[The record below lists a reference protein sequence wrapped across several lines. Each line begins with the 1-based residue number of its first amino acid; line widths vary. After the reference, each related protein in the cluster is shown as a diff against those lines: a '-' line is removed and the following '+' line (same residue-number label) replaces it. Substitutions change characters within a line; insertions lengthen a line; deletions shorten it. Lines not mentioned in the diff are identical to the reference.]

1 MAHRRT
7 RRFPEMLMPG
17 ERRFVESFGKSIQN
31 EDTPRLRWTT
41 PRPARDTPAAAGTTR
56 FCPMKAL
63 LLIDLQ
69 NDFLPGGPMGVP
81 DGDAMLPLVQQLQG
95 QFRLVVATQDWHPAN
110 HANFAANHTAK
121 NPGEIA
127 RLRRGLVL
135 LRPVHC
141 VQNTRGAE
149 LAPALNRE
157 RINRIFRT
165 GADTNLD
172 SFSAFFDGDHQTA
185 TGLGDYFR
193 DKKVKEIFLCGLGA
207 ETTILNTAL
216 DALGFEFKPVL
227 IEDACR
233 GGSPEAATKAIEE
246 MKAAGVA
253 FVNSRE
259 VLSWSVRQ

>member
-1 MAHRRT
+1 
-7 RRFPEMLMPG
+7 
-17 ERRFVESFGKSIQN
+17 
-31 EDTPRLRWTT
+31 
-41 PRPARDTPAAAGTTR
+41 
-56 FCPMKAL
+56 MKAL

-81 DGDAMLPLVQQLQG
+81 DGDAILPLIQQLQG

-110 HANFAANHTAK
+110 HSNFAANHTAK
-121 NPGEIA
+121 NPGELA
-127 RLRRGLVL
+127 KLRRGMVL

-165 GADTNLD
+165 GTDTNLD
-172 SFSAFFDGDHQTA
+172 SFSAFFDGDHQAA
-185 TGLGDYFR
+185 TGLGDYLR
-193 DKKVKEIFLCGLGA
+193 DKKVRDIFLCGLST
-207 ETTILNTAL
+207 ETAILNTAM
-216 DALGFEFKPVL
+216 DALGFEFKPVV

-233 GGSPEAATKAIEE
+233 GGSPDAAAKAMEE

-253 FVNSRE
+253 VVNSRE
-259 VLSWSVRQ
+259 VLAWPVRR

>member
-1 MAHRRT
+1 
-7 RRFPEMLMPG
+7 
-17 ERRFVESFGKSIQN
+17 
-31 EDTPRLRWTT
+31 
-41 PRPARDTPAAAGTTR
+41 
-56 FCPMKAL
+56 
-63 LLIDLQ
+63 
-69 NDFLPGGPMGVP
+69 MGVP
-81 DGDAMLPLVQQLQG
+81 DGEAILPLVQQLQG

-141 VQNTRGAE
+141 VQNTCGAE
-149 LAPALNRE
+149 LASALNRE

-165 GADTNLD
+165 GTDTNLD
-172 SFSAFFDGDHQTA
+172 SFSAFFDGDHQAA
-185 TGLGDYFR
+185 TGLGEYLR
-193 DKKVKEIFLCGLGA
+193 DKHVKEVFLCGLGT

-216 DALGFEFKPVL
+216 DALGYEFKPVV

-233 GGSPEAATKAIEE
+233 GSNSAAAATAIAE

-253 FVNSRE
+253 TENSRE
-259 VLSWSVRQ
+259 VLAWQVRR

>member
-1 MAHRRT
+1 
-7 RRFPEMLMPG
+7 
-17 ERRFVESFGKSIQN
+17 
-31 EDTPRLRWTT
+31 
-41 PRPARDTPAAAGTTR
+41 
-56 FCPMKAL
+56 
-63 LLIDLQ
+63 
-69 NDFLPGGPMGVP
+69 MGVP
-81 DGDAMLPLVQQLQG
+81 DGEAILPLVQQLQG

-149 LAPALNRE
+149 LASALNRE

-165 GADTNLD
+165 GTDTNLD
-172 SFSAFFDGDHQTA
+172 SFSAFFDGDHQAA
-185 TGLGDYFR
+185 TGLGDYLR
-193 DKKVKEIFLCGLGA
+193 DKHVKEVFLCGLGT

-216 DALGFEFKPVL
+216 DALGYEFKPVV

-233 GGSPEAATKAIEE
+233 GSNSAAAATAIEE

-253 FVNSRE
+253 TENSRE
-259 VLSWSVRQ
+259 VLAWQVRR